1 PDPARAVGRPSARL
15 GSLVPH
21 AAPPAESTVDVV
33 PEKAED
39 IARPVATGAAQE
51 ERRRDALTAYLDERV
66 AAGYRVETRGGT
78 QAIIAP
84 TGVRS
89 MLGRF
94 ARGGGGGRAVFSLY
108 DEGTVPVSPAEPL
121 RS

>member
-1 PDPARAVGRPSARL
+1 VSVAAATI
-15 GSLVPH
+15 LVPH
-21 AAPPAESTVDVV
+21 AASPAESTVDIV

-39 IARPVATGAAQE
+39 IARQVATDADRE
-51 ERRRDALTAYLDERV
+51 ERRRDALSAYLDERV
-66 AAGYRVETRGGT
+66 AAGYRIETRGGT

-89 MLGRF
+89 MLSRF
-94 ARGGGGGRAVFSLY
+94 DRSGGRGRQVVSV
-108 DEGTVPVSPAEPL
+108 DDQCEVTVSPAEPL